1 MKMEQWETRDLI
13 EVKNDWKRLAQEQ
26 AEKIEELM
34 KWNDE
39 LQAELIEK
47 DEKIEEL
54 ERSLN
59 KERNAIEWLVKK
71 IEKREDLLIEADADK
86 LVYLTQIGGLE
97 EKIDHLKEV
106 IKKYDVALDNEK
118 NSQTE
123 K

>member
-1 MKMEQWETRDLI
+1 MKQWETRDLI

-47 DEKIEEL
+47 AEKIEEL
-54 ERSLN
+54 Q
-59 KERNAIEWLVKK
+59 KENEGQA
-71 IEKREDLLIEADADK
+71 
-86 LVYLTQIGGLE
+86 
-97 EKIDHLKEV
+97 EKIDHLKGV